1 MSQGIHGFESHP
13 CRLLPVE
20 TEADSVDQG
29 SADGPASTIFLP
41 PEQEPPPMTTPG
53 PSTPL
58 TDPELESRRRAFDAV
73 F

>member
-1 MSQGIHGFESHP
+1 
-13 CRLLPVE
+13 
-20 TEADSVDQG
+20 
-29 SADGPASTIFLP
+29 
-41 PEQEPPPMTTPG
+41 MTTPG